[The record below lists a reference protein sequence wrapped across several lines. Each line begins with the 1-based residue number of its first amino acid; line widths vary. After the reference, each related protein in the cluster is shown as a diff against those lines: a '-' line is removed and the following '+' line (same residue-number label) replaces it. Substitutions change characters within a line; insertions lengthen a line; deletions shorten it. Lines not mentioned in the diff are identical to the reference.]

1 MAITKVTTSGLTD
14 SSVTAA
20 KIDDGTLTSAD
31 IAPGTI
37 TTAKLAG
44 SITNAKLANSSITF
58 NGSAVSLGGSTN
70 LGSISWQSVV
80 VADGSTATTGVAGRG
95 YFINTTSAAHTLNLP
110 SSPSAGDTIA
120 IKDYAGTFGSNS
132 LTIGRNG
139 KKIQGLE
146 VDSAI
151 STDRASVVCVFID
164 DTRGWLF
171 TVESNVQNFATYV
184 TATGGTVTTSG
195 DFKIHTFTS
204 SGNFVVSDAGSP
216 GGSNAVSYLVV
227 AGGGG
232 GAGSQANNRGGGGGG
247 GGFREGKS
255 PQTPYTS
262 SPSPIVAPDGL
273 PVSAATYPITVGGGG
288 AQGTGH
294 PSTPQPPSI
303 GTNGS
308 NSVFSTITSAGGG
321 GGGGGSPPGNGTI
334 FPGQPGGN
342 GGGGGGGGTG
352 PGTCARGGGNGN
364 TPPVSPAQG
373 TKGGAGGIHPG
384 NPGAPDQGGGGGGGV
399 TGPRGNPSGPSAEGG
414 KGAAGGTTEISGSSV
429 AYGGGGGADGPN
441 GSCYP
446 GGSAATGGTA
456 ANADGTANR
465 GPGGGGGG
473 ANGSGGN
480 GGSGI
485 VIIRYKY
492 QN

>member
-1 MAITKVTTSGLTD
+1 MALTKVTTSGITD
-14 SSVTAA
+14 DAVNAA
-20 KIDDGTLTSAD
+20 KIADGTLATAD
-31 IAPGTI
+31 LAPGSV

-44 SITNAKLANSSITF
+44 SITNAKLTNSSITF
-58 NGSAVSLGGSTN
+58 NGSAVALGGSTS
-70 LGSISWQSVV
+70 LGSLAWQSVV

-120 IKDYAGTFGSNS
+120 IKDYAGTFGTNS
-132 LTIGRNG
+132 LTIGRNS
-139 KKIQGLE
+139 KPIQGTA
-146 VDSAI
+146 VDAEI
-151 STDRASVVCVFID
+151 KTNRASVVCVFID
-164 DTRGWLF
+164 NTKGWLF
-171 TVESNVQNFATYV
+171 TTESNVANLTAKYV

-195 DFKIHTFTS
+195 NDKIHTFTG
-204 SGNFVVSDAGSP
+204 SGNFVVSCAGNS
-216 GGSNAVSYLVV
+216 GGSNKVSYLVV

-232 GAGSQANNRGGGGGG
+232 GGGTQGNNRGGSGGGG
-247 GGFREGKS
+247 GYREGKAPAFNS
-255 PQTPYTS
+255 HTS

-273 PVSAATYPITVGGGG
+273 AVPAATYPITIGGGG
-288 AQGTGH
+288 AAGTGH

-303 GTNGS
+303 GTNGA

-352 PGTCARGGGNGN
+352 PGTCARGGGAGN

-373 TKGGAGGIHPG
+373 QKGGAGGQHPVHT
-384 NPGAPDQGGGGGGGV
+384 NPGDQGGGGGGGV
-399 TGPRGNPSGPSAEGG
+399 AERGGLTGEGG
-414 KGAAGGTTEISGSSV
+414 ENFGGNGGNGATTEINASSV
-429 AYGGGGGADGPN
+429 GYGGGGASRGNGGDGTTAV
-441 GSCYP
+441 
-446 GGSAATGGTA
+446 GGSAAGTA
-456 ANADGTANR
+456 GTTNR
-465 GPGGGGGG
+465 
-473 ANGSGGN
+473 GSGGPGAAAPGGN
-480 GGSGI
+480 GLAGGSGI

>member
-1 MAITKVTTSGLTD
+1 MAVDTINSNALTD
-14 SSVTAA
+14 STVVA
-20 KIDDGTLTSAD
+20 AD

-37 TTAKLAG
+37 TDAKLAG
-44 SITNAKLANSSITF
+44 SISNAKLSNSTVTINGESIAL
-58 NGSAVSLGGSTN
+58 GASAGVPDVQ
-70 LGSISWQSVV
+70 WQSVV
-80 VADGSTATTGVAGRG
+80 VSDGSTVTTMVAGRG
-95 YFINTTSAAHTLNLP
+95 YFINNSSAAGLVKLP
-110 SSPSAGDTIA
+110 ASAAIGDTIR
-120 IKDYAGTFGSNS
+120 IKDYAGNFGTNS
-132 LTIGRNG
+132 LTIQRNSHN
-139 KKIQGLE
+139 IQGSAL
-146 VDSAI
+146 DSEI
-151 STDRASVVCVFID
+151 TTDRAALALVYVD
-164 DTRGWLF
+164 ATKGWLYS
-171 TVESNVQNFATYV
+171 VESAVSDFGPQYV
-184 TATGGTVTTSG
+184 AATGGTVATSG
-195 DFKIHTFTS
+195 DFKIHTFTGDS
-204 SGNFVVSDAGSP
+204 NFVVSNAGNS

-273 PVSAATYPITVGGGG
+273 PVSAQTYPITVGGGG

-303 GTNGS
+303 GTNGG
-308 NSVFSTITSAGGG
+308 NSIFSTITSAGGG

-364 TPPVSPAQG
+364 IPSVSPAQG

-399 TGPRGNPSGPSAEGG
+399 AGPRGNPSGPSAEGG

-456 ANADGTANR
+456 ANTDGTANR

-485 VIIRYKY
+485 VVIRYKY